1 MTHSSYVNG
10 DPLSSTSISF
20 RHYLYAVD
28 LRERP
33 REHRCPRGVHL
44 PPLVRRLP
52 RPHVPVDV
60 VLLVP
65 VNVLEGVEAK
75 IPATSY
81 PNKKRQLSEFTQPR
95 TTNLYPRAMASF
107 IISE

>member
-1 MTHSSYVNG
+1 MWF
-10 DPLSSTSISF
+10 PF
-20 RHYLYAVD
+20 YLDAVD
-28 LRERP
+28 LGERP
-33 REHRCPRGVHL
+33 RQHGRPRRVHL

-65 VNVLEGVEAK
+65 VDVLERVEAE

-81 PNKKRQLSEFTQPR
+81 PNEAVQ
-95 TTNLYPRAMASF
+95 
-107 IISE
+107 